1 MPSKNGGITAILR
14 PNMDFIPRILTLHRG
29 DFLLLGPRGRGK
41 TLWSMRQYPP
51 SCRYLLY
58 RGKERLKRD
67 GVLCVPCEEFLL
79 GLKVNRF
86 ES

>member
-1 MPSKNGGITAILR
+1 
-14 PNMDFIPRILTLHRG
+14 
-29 DFLLLGPRGRGK
+29 
-41 TLWSMRQYPP
+41 MRQHPP
-51 SCRYLLY
+51 SRRYLLY

-67 GVLCVPCEEFLL
+67 DVLCVPCEEFLL